1 MMRLGEVAREIPGDT
16 EISGDAGV
24 MIRGVHHDSRRV
36 EPGDLFVARAGQAA
50 DGRKFIG
57 AALAKGAVAV
67 LAGRDADLGD
77 LDETGVPV
85 LRCADVASGLAYS
98 AAAVY
103 GHPSFALE
111 VVGITGTNGK
121 TTTAHLVQ
129 SAVDGALGAPRCG
142 TIGTVGH
149 RFGELFLPAEH
160 TTPEADEIAR
170 LLARMRRA
178 GASHVAMEVSSIAL
192 ELGRVRAVRFRVAA
206 FTNLTQDHLDFHGT
220 MENYG
225 DAKKLLFTRG
235 AAGAAVVHVG
245 DPFGRA
251 LADMVETPLVR
262 VSARTDVV
270 ADIYPRAVES
280 SARGIVATLVTPVGE
295 LVLRSRLVGIHNLEN
310 LVVALGVAHV
320 LEIDLAKAAAALGA
334 SGSAPG
340 RLERCD
346 GEGDDLTVLVDYAHT
361 PDALARVLDATRP
374 RQGSPGSPSGAKL
387 WCVFGCGGD
396 RDPSKRDA
404 MGRAVAERAD
414 VAIITSDNP
423 RTEDPADIAAPV
435 EAAVRD
441 VLGKRGQRNQPT
453 GSSARYL
460 VELDRAAAIDQAIA
474 GAAPGDV
481 VVIAGKGHEDYQ
493 IVGTEKRHFDD
504 REEARRALGVRR
516 GATRS
521 GRA

>member
-16 EISGDAGV
+16 EITGDAGV

-36 EPGDLFVARAGQAA
+36 EPGDLFVARTGQTS
-50 DGRKFIG
+50 DGRRFIG
-57 AALAKGAVAV
+57 AAIERGAVAV
-67 LAGRDADLGD
+67 LAARDAELGD
-77 LDETGVPV
+77 LGETAPHVPL
-85 LRCADVASGLAYS
+85 LRCSDVASGLAFS

-121 TTTAHLVQ
+121 TTTTHLVR
-129 SAVDGALGAPRCG
+129 AAIDGALGAPRCG

-149 RFGELFLPAEH
+149 RFGDLFIPAEH

-170 LLARMRRA
+170 LLAGMRSS

-220 MENYG
+220 MDAYG

-245 DPFGRA
+245 DPFGRT

-270 ADIYPRAVES
+270 ADIYPRDVES
-280 SARGIVATLVTPVGE
+280 SARGIVARLVTPVGE
-295 LVLRSRLVGIHNLEN
+295 LTLRTRLVGLHNLEN

-320 LEIDLAKAAAALGA
+320 LEIDLPKAVSALGA
-334 SGSAPG
+334 SSSAPG

-361 PDALARVLDATRP
+361 PDALARVLDATR
-374 RQGSPGSPSGAKL
+374 SPEGKL

-396 RDPSKRDA
+396 RDPTKRDA

-414 VAIITSDNP
+414 VAIVTSDNP
-423 RTEDPADIAAPV
+423 RTEDPRAIAAPV

-441 VLGKRGQRNQPT
+441 VLSKRA
-453 GSSARYL
+453 GSSARYV
-460 VELDRAAAIDQAIA
+460 VELDRAAAIAQAIA
-474 GAAPGDV
+474 EAAPGDV
-481 VVIAGKGHEDYQ
+481 VILAGKGHEDYQ

-504 REEARRALGVRR
+504 REEARKALGARR
-516 GATRS
+516 ER
-521 GRA
+521 RAGHV

>member
-16 EISGDAGV
+16 EIEGDAGV

-36 EPGDLFVARAGQAA
+36 EPGDLFVARAGKAV
-50 DGRKFIG
+50 DGRAFIG
-57 AALAKGAVAV
+57 AALARGAVAV
-67 LAGRDADLGD
+67 LAGRDADLGSLRD
-77 LDETGVPV
+77 LAARAPV
-85 LRCADVASGLAYS
+85 LRCADVASGLAFS

-129 SAVDGALGAPRCG
+129 AAIDGALGALRCG

-170 LLARMRRA
+170 LLARMRAA

-192 ELGRVRAVRFRVAA
+192 ALGRVRAVRFRVGA

-220 MENYG
+220 MEGYG
-225 DAKKLLFTRG
+225 EAKKLLFTRG

-251 LADMVETPLVR
+251 LADLVEAPLVR

-270 ADIYPRAVES
+270 ADIYPRAVEAS
-280 SARGIVATLVTPVGE
+280 SRGIVATLVTPVGE
-295 LVLRSRLVGIHNLEN
+295 LMLRSRLVGIHNLEN

-374 RQGSPGSPSGAKL
+374 HQGSQGSPAGAKL

-396 RDPSKRDA
+396 RDPSKRGA

-414 VAIITSDNP
+414 VAILTSDNP
-423 RTEDPADIAAPV
+423 RTEDPRAIAAPV
-435 EAAVRD
+435 EAAVRE
-441 VLGKRGQRNQPT
+441 VLGKRGDGARPR
-453 GSSARYL
+453 ARYV

-474 GAAPGDV
+474 GAAPGDLV
-481 VVIAGKGHEDYQ
+481 LIAGKGHEDYQ
-493 IVGTEKRHFDD
+493 IVGVEKRHFDD
-504 REEARRALGVRR
+504 REEARRALAARR
-516 GATRS
+516 A

>member
-16 EISGDAGV
+16 EISGDPSV

-36 EPGDLFVARAGQAA
+36 EAGDLFVARAGQSA
-50 DGRKFIG
+50 DGRKFVG
-57 AALAKGAVAV
+57 SALERGAVAI
-67 LAGRDADLGD
+67 LAAPGADLG
-77 LDETGVPV
+77 EAAAGVPV
-85 LRCADVASGLAYS
+85 LRCPDVASGLAYS

-121 TTTAHLVQ
+121 TTTAHLVR
-129 SAVDGALGAPRCG
+129 AAIDGALGAPRCG

-149 RFGELFLPAEH
+149 RFGDLFIPAEH

-170 LLARMRRA
+170 LLARFRSA
-178 GASHVAMEVSSIAL
+178 GASHAAMEVSSIAL

-220 MENYG
+220 MEGYG
-225 DAKKLLFTRG
+225 EAKKLLFTRG

-251 LADMVETPLVR
+251 LADIVETPLVR

-270 ADIYPRAVES
+270 ADIYPRAIES

-295 LVLRSRLVGIHNLEN
+295 LVLRSRLVGLHNLEN

-320 LEIDLAKAAAALGA
+320 LEIDLASASAALGR
-334 SGSAPG
+334 SESAPG

-361 PDALARVLDATRP
+361 PDALARVLDATK
-374 RQGSPGSPSGAKL
+374 SPDAKL

-396 RDPSKRDA
+396 RDPTKRDA

-423 RTEDPADIAAPV
+423 RTEDPRAIAAPV

-441 VLGKRGQRNQPT
+441 VLGKRA
-453 GSSARYL
+453 GSSARYV
-460 VELDRAAAIDQAIA
+460 VELDRAAAVDQAIA
-474 GAAPGDV
+474 EAAPGDV

-493 IVGTEKRHFDD
+493 IVGSEKRHFDD
-504 REEARRALGVRR
+504 REEARRALAVRR
-516 GATRS
+516 GARGSSPRS
-521 GRA
+521 GT